1 MCRESFPKGESRFVE
16 LTIDTDHHRGLGT
29 GVGGR
34 MTIDGEDK
42 PMANVFILWTKS
54 HKIFLHFYSLLEFIK
69 LKKLGTISK
78 NLQVLFLISQHVESF
93 YS

>member
-1 MCRESFPKGESRFVE
+1 ME
-16 LTIDTDHHRGLGT
+16 LTIDTDHPRGRGT

-34 MTIDGEDK
+34 TIDGEDK
-42 PMANVFILWTKS
+42 TMANVFILWNKS
-54 HKIFLHFYSLLEFIK
+54 NKIFLHFYSLLEFIK